1 MICGQVYIATAFC
14 FLFVLNFNAY
24 ETLGIVLDEVD
35 PTLFDPEC
43 VDLINIVLDFL
54 IPGCNFVSS

>member
-1 MICGQVYIATAFC
+1 MAKYILQP
-14 FLFVLNFNAY
+14 LFVFCLYSISMSY
-24 ETLGIVLDEVD
+24 EALGIVLDEVD

-43 VDLINIVLDFL
+43 LDLINIVLDFL

>member
-1 MICGQVYIATAFC
+1 MAKYILQP
-14 FLFVLNFNAY
+14 LFVFCLY
-24 ETLGIVLDEVD
+24 SISMSYKTPGIAVDEVD

-43 VDLINIVLDFL
+43 LDLINIVLDFL

>member
-1 MICGQVYIATAFC
+1 MAKYILQP
-14 FLFVLNFNAY
+14 LFVFCLYSISMSY

-43 VDLINIVLDFL
+43 LDLINIVLDFL
-54 IPGCNFVSS
+54 IPGRNFVSS